1 LTKDDIKVYGAVTE
15 KPSGSFPNVATWY
28 DAVSS
33 KLAARYVIFSFCY
46 SIID

>member
-33 KLAARYVIFSFCY
+33 KLAARYVNY
-46 SIID
+46 